1 MELLYKTLYK
11 ALRWMPTV
19 LLFLAIVQNPTAIE
33 NITEATD
40 ENKGDGYYYDLQGR
54 RVQNP
59 TRGIYIHN
67 GKKIVVK

>member
-1 MELLYKTLYK
+1 MNADGT
-11 ALRWMPTV
+11 
-19 LLFLAIVQNPTAIE
+19 IVFGYRQNPTAIE

>member
-1 MELLYKTLYK
+1 MEGK
-11 ALRWMPTV
+11 V
-19 LLFLAIVQNPTAIE
+19 CVIVILGFDSNPAAIE